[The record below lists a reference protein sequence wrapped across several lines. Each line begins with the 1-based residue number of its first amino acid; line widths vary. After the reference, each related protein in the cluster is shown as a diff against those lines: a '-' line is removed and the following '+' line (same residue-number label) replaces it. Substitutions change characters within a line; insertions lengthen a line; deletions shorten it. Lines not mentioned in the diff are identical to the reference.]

1 MSTDTGRSTDG
12 GSSHGGSP
20 VSAHSELPPA
30 VRVSEEALAVLRS
43 NSGPL
48 TTLVGQHL
56 GEQLSWY
63 KQLSTEERASL
74 RLIAQ
79 RGIQGLVN
87 WLEDQDSR
95 SLPLVNELLGPAPT
109 DLMRTISLQRAL
121 QLIRTIV
128 EAVEHRLP
136 GLMPA
141 ADQQLMLEAVLRY
154 SREVAFAI
162 ADVYARAAESR
173 GAWDSRL
180 EALLVDAVLRAEPAE
195 QIASRAAAVGWQSQG
210 EVAVVIGSAP
220 EQADAVFMSHLR
232 RQCVRFASD
241 AVVGVQGDRLI
252 LLLGG
257 VSELHE
263 GLERILNHF
272 GEGPVVYGRHAGSI
286 SQASRC
292 AQSTF
297 SGFTAAPAWLQAP
310 RPVGAEDLLPERAL
324 SGDPHA
330 KEVLV
335 TCIYQLLEK
344 AGHSLLETV
353 ETYASAGHSLEAT
366 ARELFVHTNT
376 VRYRLKRITEITG
389 WDPMVPRDAYVLQTA
404 LAVGRL

>member
-1 MSTDTGRSTDG
+1 MSVDSGRLPDAVA
-12 GSSHGGSP
+12 
-20 VSAHSELPPA
+20 VSA
-30 VRVSEEALAVLRS
+30 EALEVLRS

-48 TTLVGQHL
+48 TTLVGRHL
-56 GEQLSWY
+56 EEKLSWY
-63 KQLSTEERASL
+63 RQLSTEERASL

-87 WLEDQDSR
+87 WLQDPRSR

-128 EAVEHRLP
+128 EAVEQRLP
-136 GLMPA
+136 GLMPD
-141 ADQQLMLEAVLRY
+141 ADRQLMLVAVLRY

-195 QIASRAAAVGWQSQG
+195 QIASRAAAVGWQSPTG
-210 EVAVVIGSAP
+210 VVVIVGSAP

-232 RQCVRFASD
+232 RQCIRFSAD

-257 VSELHE
+257 ATGLQD
-263 GLERILNHF
+263 GLERILPAF
-272 GEGPVVYGRHAGSI
+272 GEGQVVYSEHDGPIAY
-286 SQASRC
+286 ASR
-292 AQSTF
+292 AAAAAF
-297 SGFTAAPAWLQAP
+297 SGFTAAPAWSQAP
-310 RPVGAEDLLPERAL
+310 RPVAAEDLLPERVL
-324 SGDPHA
+324 SGDPQA

-335 TCIYQLLEK
+335 SGIYRLLDE
-344 AGHSLLETV
+344 AGHGLLETV
-353 ETYASAGHSLEAT
+353 EAYVSTGHSLEAT

-376 VRYRLKRITEITG
+376 VRYRLKRVTEVTG
-389 WDPMVPRDAYVLQTA
+389 WDPMTPRDAYVLQTA
-404 LAVGRL
+404 LALGRL

>member
-1 MSTDTGRSTDG
+1 MSTHTSPDSARGPASSGSPGTSG
-12 GSSHGGSP
+12 GS
-20 VSAHSELPPA
+20 LPPA
-30 VRVSEEALAVLRS
+30 VRVSGEALDVLRS

-56 GEQLSWY
+56 GDQLPWY
-63 KQLSTEERASL
+63 SHLSTEERASL

-79 RGIQGLVN
+79 RGIQGLVT

-95 SLPLVNELLGPAPT
+95 SMPLVNELLGPAPT

-128 EAVEHRLP
+128 DAVEHRLP
-136 GLMPA
+136 GLMPE
-141 ADQQLMLEAVLRY
+141 ADRQLMLEAVLRY

-180 EALLVDAVLRAEPAE
+180 EALLVDAVLRGEPAE
-195 QIASRAAAVGWQSQG
+195 QIASRAAAVGWQSHG
-210 EVAVVIGSAP
+210 DVAVVIGPAP
-220 EQADAVFMSHLR
+220 DHADAVFMSHLR

-241 AVVGVQGDRLI
+241 AVVGAQGDRLI

-257 VSELHE
+257 VSRLAE
-263 GLERILNHF
+263 GLERILPHF
-272 GEGPVVYGRHAGSI
+272 GDGPVVFAEQEGPINKS
-286 SQASRC
+286 SRC
-292 AQSTF
+292 AQSAFTGF
-297 SGFTAAPAWLQAP
+297 SAAPAWSQAP
-310 RPVGAEDLLPERAL
+310 RPVNADDLLPERAL

-330 KEVLV
+330 RDTLV
-335 TCIYQLLEK
+335 DTIYQRLHS
-344 AGHSLLETV
+344 AGHSLLDTA
-353 ETYASAGHSLEAT
+353 ETYVSAGHSLEAT

-376 VRYRLKRITEITG
+376 VRYRLKRITEVTG
-389 WDPMVPRDAYVLQTA
+389 WDPMEPRDAYVLQTA